1 MPPPPPADSRVA
13 PQRQR
18 DGQRPDWRRGF
29 SGLALTLALVG
40 ACQDGSAISDEVGD
54 FGEISE
60 GAPTIEPSSDGTS
73 AVLTVVTTIDAV
85 CAVAYGD
92 TDSMGSLATDQEMG
106 LGGHSEHEAVLT
118 GLSPDTEYFY
128 RLQGVGA
135 DGRLYRSEILTFR
148 TPPAPEGSSDRNA
161 ALEADVLEVSSEFSA
176 DFGAAKAIDGDPATE
191 WSTSGDG
198 DDAYLVIDLGREVEA
213 VGVGFH
219 TRSMSDGTAI
229 TESFT
234 VMVDD
239 TETFGPFPVGR
250 AEVSFSGRI
259 VRFDVDTS
267 TGGNTGASEV
277 EVLERP

>member
-1 MPPPPPADSRVA
+1 MA
-13 PQRQR
+13 
-18 DGQRPDWRRGF
+18 GF
-29 SGLALTLALVG
+29 VLALALVG
-40 ACQDGSAISDEVGD
+40 ACRDTPAVSEEVGD
-54 FGEISE
+54 FSEISE
-60 GAPTIEPSSDGTS
+60 AAPTIEPSSDGTS
-73 AVLTVVTTIDAV
+73 AVLSVVTTIDAV

-106 LGGHSEHEAVLT
+106 VGGHSEHEAVLT

-148 TPPAPEGSSDRNA
+148 TPTAPEASSDRNA
-161 ALEADVLEVSSEFSA
+161 ATGADVVEVSSEFSA
-176 DFGAAKAIDGDPATE
+176 DFGAGNAIDGDPATE

-198 DDAYLVIDLGREVEA
+198 DDAYLVIDLGREVEV

-219 TRSMSDGTAI
+219 TRSMSDGSAI
-229 TESFT
+229 SESFT
-234 VMVDD
+234 ITVDD
-239 TETFGPFPVGR
+239 TDRFGPFPVGR

-267 TGGNTGASEV
+267 TGGNTGATEV

>member
-1 MPPPPPADSRVA
+1 MLGR
-13 PQRQR
+13 
-18 DGQRPDWRRGF
+18 RRGIAKIVL
-29 SGLALTLALVG
+29 LALALIG
-40 ACQDGSAISDEVGD
+40 ACQDTPTVSEEVGE
-54 FGEISE
+54 FSEISE
-60 GAPTIEPSSDGTS
+60 IAPTIEPSSDGTS
-73 AVLTVVTTIDAV
+73 AVLTVETTIDAV

-106 LGGHSEHEAVLT
+106 VGGHSEHEAVLT

-148 TPPAPEGSSDRNA
+148 TPPAPEASSDRNA
-161 ALEADVLEVSSEFSA
+161 AIGADVVDVSSEFSA
-176 DFGAAKAIDGDPATE
+176 DFDAANAIDGDLATE

-198 DDAYLVIDLGREVEA
+198 DDAYLVIDLGGEVDV

-219 TRSMSDGTAI
+219 TRSMSDGSAI
-229 TESFT
+229 SESFT
-234 VMVDD
+234 ITVDD
-239 TETFGPFPVGR
+239 TDTLGPFPAGR

-259 VRFDVDTS
+259 VRFDVETS
-267 TGGNTGASEV
+267 TGGNTGAAEV

>member
-1 MPPPPPADSRVA
+1 MLGR
-13 PQRQR
+13 
-18 DGQRPDWRRGF
+18 RRGIARIVL
-29 SGLALTLALVG
+29 LALASLG
-40 ACQDGSAISDEVGD
+40 ACQDAPAVSEEVGD
-54 FGEISE
+54 FSEISE
-60 GAPTIEPSSDGTS
+60 AAPTIEPSSDGTS

-92 TDSMGSLATDQEMG
+92 TDSMGSLATDREMSV
-106 LGGHSEHEAVLT
+106 GGHSEHEAVLT

-148 TPPAPEGSSDRNA
+148 TPTATEASSDRDA
-161 ALEADVLEVSSEFSA
+161 AIEADVVEVSSEFSA
-176 DFGAAKAIDGDPATE
+176 EFGATNAIDGDPVTE

-198 DDAYLVIDLGREVEA
+198 DDAYLVIDLGREVDV
-213 VGVGFH
+213 VGIGFH
-219 TRSMSDGTAI
+219 TRSMADGSAI
-229 TESFT
+229 SESFT
-234 VMVDD
+234 ITVDD
-239 TETFGPFPVGR
+239 TDTFGPFPVGR

-267 TGGNTGASEV
+267 TGGNTGAAEV